1 MKLYSW
7 RHVWQRAKRLLSRAW
22 GPRMVGGWVLS
33 DGRYLP
39 NTRVSNT
46 SFCFARERLVLEDHV
61 FIGHFSVLDA
71 TYGLSIGEGTQ
82 IGFFTGIFTHSSH
95 VAVRLYG
102 RAYVTTPHK
111 EAYFTA
117 PVAIGPYCFVG
128 AHATLLPGT
137 KLGRGCLVSAYSMVA
152 GEFEDFSII
161 TGNPAQ
167 RVGDTR
173 RMDAPHL
180 KRHPELQPHYDAW
193 AKGGDAAP
201 AASAASAAATEATAP
216 HVPPSP

>member
-1 MKLYSW
+1 MRVYSW
-7 RHVWQRAKRLLSRAW
+7 RHLWLRAKRLLSRAW

-39 NTRVSNT
+39 HTRVSNT
-46 SFCFARERLVLEDHV
+46 SFCFARDRLMLGDHV

-102 RAYVTTPHK
+102 RAYVATPHK

-117 PVAIGPYCFVG
+117 PVSIGPYCFVG

-193 AKGGDAAP
+193 AQADAELPAAP
-201 AASAASAAATEATAP
+201 PASAAAP
-216 HVPPSP
+216 VPPAP